1 MMPNSRL
8 IPALPQPQSNQR
20 KRSNSVGIYSTH
32 KKGFI
37 SRLLSPPHN
46 NTIELDDKTGH
57 HKKSI
62 GKLFKKI
69 SGNKSDPE
77 EQDDQENLPQVR
89 PIRPS
94 VRQHSKIP
102 LAPPPTMRHRTL
114 SQPIS
119 QQFLS
124 DLPEQYIT
132 KRPSISQS
140 QSHEVIR
147 KSSGSFSIYSTFGRD
162 SFDSVDHVSSESL
175 DSYNTV
181 QDHQED
187 TEEEDTFVDAHG
199 FSEEDL
205 AILEKKLQDTHLAKR
220 LSGGHY
226 GSAGGL
232 VVSIQPK
239 QIENDDELAKS
250 MLNWKRHSD
259 SNKRWSHIL
268 RAQHTEEGL
277 PQTVN
282 DKHASTVTMI
292 DLRTTSERQEEEL
305 SMPDKLAL
313 REEAEKTLNGQ
324 PKQET
329 LFTSDVWTS
338 TSSISL
344 LDDPREKNKKKEEGE
359 DEEKARETAQM
370 LWNEDESVVTKEKMA
385 EWLGQNK
392 PFHSTVLRHYMDY
405 FNFADMRLDA
415 AFRKLCSKLYFKAE
429 AQQIDR
435 ILEVFANRY
444 WECNTGCLLGSAD
457 VVYAVV
463 YSLLLLNTDLHVAQ
477 GKHVRMTRAEFI
489 RNTMSTILD
498 QKEHEESLGNKWASM
513 DGKTWEMEIENYL
526 REMYS
531 SVKQYQILQP
541 LTRKTS
547 LVKRGSILG
556 GRRVVGLKRSV
567 NSIIRKSGITDSMML
582 PDDFQPTSPVQQQ
595 QPRTSMSSGHAQSS
609 RRESFSSINSSTTS
623 FSSRCGSPIN
633 NMSSNS
639 YQPMIQYM
647 DTHASA
653 LFSSRPPYYKEGVV
667 MRKHLLENATQ
678 KAKHREWKE
687 CYLEVDKHGELC
699 MYQLQQQQTQESFD
713 KSFFRHSSAA
723 HFSLSDTLKP
733 TVPQNPASFCAGG
746 NNTRW
751 ATHSQLLGKI
761 KLNHTLANALPPP
774 GYNRQRPH
782 VFAIQQADG
791 GVYLFQ
797 AASAEQTQEW
807 VSTCNYWAARTS
819 KEPLPGGISNME
831 YGWGHCL
838 DDVVM
843 DLDAYHSDRQAN
855 NFYIHDPDSVTIHDW
870 IPPTATMVSSQL
882 DEKEQYKV
890 LQKHLAELDNEIN
903 EHRDRKAKILIKFPS
918 KCSNYSKVM
927 SNWEARAK
935 YLLHEIIKYQNYCDA
950 LEKSIEQLGENQLM
964 YQTPQ
969 VDLVKE
975 INQELHFNI

>member
-1 MMPNSRL
+1 
-8 IPALPQPQSNQR
+8 
-20 KRSNSVGIYSTH
+20 
-32 KKGFI
+32 
-37 SRLLSPPHN
+37 
-46 NTIELDDKTGH
+46 
-57 HKKSI
+57 
-62 GKLFKKI
+62 
-69 SGNKSDPE
+69 
-77 EQDDQENLPQVR
+77 
-89 PIRPS
+89 
-94 VRQHSKIP
+94 
-102 LAPPPTMRHRTL
+102 MRHRTL

-444 WECNTGCLLGSAD
+444 WECNTGCLLGSAGKRNKKKQRGFCSYYPFID

-526 REMYS
+526 RVRLNKLSLSEKGKCKPPC
-531 SVKQYQILQP
+531 VHN
-541 LTRKTS
+541 RKCIH
-547 LVKRGSILG
+547 L
-556 GRRVVGLKRSV
+556 
-567 NSIIRKSGITDSMML
+567 
-582 PDDFQPTSPVQQQ
+582 
-595 QPRTSMSSGHAQSS
+595 
-609 RRESFSSINSSTTS
+609 
-623 FSSRCGSPIN
+623 
-633 NMSSNS
+633 SSN
-639 YQPMIQYM
+639 
-647 DTHASA
+647 
-653 LFSSRPPYYKEGVV
+653 
-667 MRKHLLENATQ
+667 
-678 KAKHREWKE
+678 
-687 CYLEVDKHGELC
+687 
-699 MYQLQQQQTQESFD
+699 
-713 KSFFRHSSAA
+713 
-723 HFSLSDTLKP
+723 
-733 TVPQNPASFCAGG
+733 
-746 NNTRW
+746 
-751 ATHSQLLGKI
+751 
-761 KLNHTLANALPPP
+761 
-774 GYNRQRPH
+774 
-782 VFAIQQADG
+782 
-791 GVYLFQ
+791 
-797 AASAEQTQEW
+797 
-807 VSTCNYWAARTS
+807 
-819 KEPLPGGISNME
+819 
-831 YGWGHCL
+831 
-838 DDVVM
+838 
-843 DLDAYHSDRQAN
+843 
-855 NFYIHDPDSVTIHDW
+855 
-870 IPPTATMVSSQL
+870 
-882 DEKEQYKV
+882 
-890 LQKHLAELDNEIN
+890 
-903 EHRDRKAKILIKFPS
+903 
-918 KCSNYSKVM
+918 
-927 SNWEARAK
+927 
-935 YLLHEIIKYQNYCDA
+935 IKYF
-950 LEKSIEQLGENQLM
+950 SR
-964 YQTPQ
+964 
-969 VDLVKE
+969 
-975 INQELHFNI
+975 